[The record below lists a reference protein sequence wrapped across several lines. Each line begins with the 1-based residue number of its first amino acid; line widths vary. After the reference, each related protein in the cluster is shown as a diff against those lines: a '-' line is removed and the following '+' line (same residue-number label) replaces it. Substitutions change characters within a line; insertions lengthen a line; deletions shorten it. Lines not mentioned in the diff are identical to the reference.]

1 MYLERHI
8 LDQVVMLVTDHH
20 LPLVDML
27 IANTFYHNGHGQNL
41 APSLSFIEFKPK
53 MSIFKTFYR
62 VIIG

>member
-1 MYLERHI
+1 MFLERHI
-8 LDQVVMLVTDHH
+8 LDQVVMLEINNC
-20 LPLVDML
+20 LPLEDML
-27 IANTFYHNGHGQNL
+27 IANTFYHNGLFENL

>member
-20 LPLVDML
+20 LSLEDML
-27 IANTFYHNGHGQNL
+27 IANTFYNNGHDQNL